1 MAINKGNR
9 NNKLC
14 KEKFCTSNSSSQLNH
29 NTVLSWVNDTD
40 VYFNF
45 GRLSE
50 QINQTACQQCLSL
63 KALACS
69 LFADTDVKKS
79 KLMTEWVAC
88 DGLKD
93 KTEIPHS
100 VCLLTGNGAE
110 WLFGNYFWFLCF
122 SLKVNLLFFF
132 MMLGQNKRLF
142 CVSSVCHRG
151 SAFGSSILQCHDSL
165 C

>member
-1 MAINKGNR
+1 MAVNKGNR

-14 KEKFCTSNSSSQLNH
+14 KEKLRTSNSSSQLNH

-50 QINQTACQQCLSL
+50 QINQTEVFCKACYKCLSF

-93 KTEIPHS
+93 KTAA
-100 VCLLTGNGAE
+100 T
-110 WLFGNYFWFLCF
+110 
-122 SLKVNLLFFF
+122 
-132 MMLGQNKRLF
+132 
-142 CVSSVCHRG
+142 
-151 SAFGSSILQCHDSL
+151 
-165 C
+165 